1 MGIERIISVL
11 EKLDV
16 EHQNLIESGQLK
28 KIAIVANEMEQ
39 IISLVNQESKIV
51 KKIEELEAERLL
63 SNNLFL
69 KEKGI
74 KSNLNLNLNE
84 LSRLVFEPVD
94 KARIQKVQL
103 HLNET
108 LDKLKALNDIN
119 QQLIQQAI
127 SYIDFSMELLKVY
140 PEQEAF
146 YQHPSDKNHGGLNRP
161 GVFDTR
167 A

>member
-1 MGIERIISVL
+1 MALERLISIL
-11 EKLDV
+11 ENLDV
-16 EHQNLIESGQLK
+16 EHQKLIESGELK
-28 KIAIVANEMEQ
+28 KHAIIANEMEQ
-39 IISLVNQESKIV
+39 IISLLNKESKIV
-51 KKIEELEAERLL
+51 KRIEELEEER
-63 SNNLFL
+63 STSANLFL

-74 KSNLNLNLNE
+74 KSNLALNLKE
-84 LSRLVFEPVD
+84 LSRLVFEPED
-94 KARIQKVQL
+94 KARFQKVQL

-108 LDKLKALNDIN
+108 LNKLKVLNDIN

-127 SYIDFSMELLKVY
+127 SYVDFSIELLKIY

-146 YQHPSDKNHGGLNRP
+146 YQHPSDKTHGLSRP

>member
-1 MGIERIISVL
+1 MAIERIINVL
-11 EKLDV
+11 KELDL
-16 EHQNLIESGQLK
+16 EHQKLIESGEHK
-28 KIAIVANEMEQ
+28 KKAIIANEIDR

-51 KKIEELEAERLL
+51 KQIEVLEEER
-63 SNNLFL
+63 STSINLFL

-74 KSNLNLNLNE
+74 KSNLKLNLKE
-84 LSRLVFEPVD
+84 LSRLVFEPED
-94 KARIQKVQL
+94 KSRLHKVHL

-108 LDKLKALNDIN
+108 LNKLKELNDIN

-127 SYIDFSMELLKVY
+127 SYIDFSIETLKVY

-146 YQHPSDKNHGGLNRP
+146 YQHPSDKNHGLSSP
-161 GVFDTR
+161 GVFDSR